1 MSAPKFKVLK
11 HVTLTKDFRCS
22 SVVTMRCNLPSGV
35 TRTQATVFSIATFQV
50 VRHYDYDTHVLPEQ
64 VLFGVA
70 TLLCVRTIFNNILES
85 VGFN

>member
-1 MSAPKFKVLK
+1 M
-11 HVTLTKDFRCS
+11 
-22 SVVTMRCNLPSGV
+22 NLQPL
-35 TRTQATVFSIATFQV
+35 
-50 VRHYDYDTHVLPEQ
+50 HTHVLPEQ